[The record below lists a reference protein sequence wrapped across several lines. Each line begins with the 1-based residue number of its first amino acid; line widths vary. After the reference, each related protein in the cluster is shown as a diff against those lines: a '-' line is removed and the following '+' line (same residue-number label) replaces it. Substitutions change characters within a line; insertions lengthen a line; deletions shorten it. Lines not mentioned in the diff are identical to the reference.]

1 MSTFFSIGIIALFVA
16 ALVTFVGYYW
26 FRSCD
31 GFTST
36 EIMMKKI
43 LEKKDEG
50 FQNTGSGSNSAVPG
64 PKRKTANRMGSGSM
78 SRGSGPM
85 YKVSK
90 KMPPGRMGSGQMDSG
105 QMGSGQMGSADMRPT
120 DMGSMVPAQ
129 MGSGQME
136 GFTDP
141 MNDKNQ
147 IAHSKGKKEGFAGP
161 SLGAGEPNCMHV
173 SSDAAALYDMLSKRT
188 STTEEGPDD
197 LRELKQI
204 LSKISCFKKDL
215 LGVAGVVEATRYQKF
230 ATAHDLEPVAETT
243 ARCFAKTIPQRD
255 LSLSLDKW
263 GSRGTFLL
271 KRLCTSENL
280 SDSEE
285 NEALRYFG
293 DAMADITE
301 IALGKCCNSDV
312 GIIAGQPQPRMV
324 AGFEPV
330 ENDIL
335 RPYDGYY

>member
-1 MSTFFSIGIIALFVA
+1 MESGVSTFFSIGIIALFVA
-16 ALVTFVGYYW
+16 AFVTFVGYYW

-31 GFTST
+31 GFSNTNV
-36 EIMMKKI
+36 MMQKI
-43 LEKKDEG
+43 LDKKEG
-50 FQNTGSGSNSAVPG
+50 FQGTGPT
-64 PKRKTANRMGSGSM
+64 PKRLRPPKAMMPRQMNSDPTS
-78 SRGSGPM
+78 
-85 YKVSK
+85 KVAE
-90 KMPPGRMGSGQMDSG
+90 KMPPGEVV
-105 QMGSGQMGSADMRPT
+105 SAEMMPTERPGN
-120 DMGSMVPAQ
+120 MPNSKGSM
-129 MGSGQME
+129 
-136 GFTDP
+136 
-141 MNDKNQ
+141 
-147 IAHSKGKKEGFAGP
+147 EGFAGP
-161 SLGAGEPNCMHV
+161 SVGAGEPNCMHV

-285 NEALRYFG
+285 NDALRYFG

-324 AGFEPV
+324 GGFEPV
-330 ENDIL
+330 ENEIL

>member
-1 MSTFFSIGIIALFVA
+1 MESSVSTFFSIGVIALFVA
-16 ALVTFVGYYW
+16 AFVTFVGYYW

-36 EIMMKKI
+36 DVMMKKI
-43 LEKKDEG
+43 LEKKDSEG
-50 FQNTGSGSNSAVPG
+50 FQDSGSGMMASGN
-64 PKRKTANRMGSGSM
+64 MGSGMMASGNM
-78 SRGSGPM
+78 PAINDKDMIAHSEGSKAA
-85 YKVSK
+85 KVSK
-90 KMPPGRMGSGQMDSG
+90 IYKS
-105 QMGSGQMGSADMRPT
+105 
-120 DMGSMVPAQ
+120 
-129 MGSGQME
+129 
-136 GFTDP
+136 
-141 MNDKNQ
+141 
-147 IAHSKGKKEGFAGP
+147 SKVAKASKSSKEGFAGP
-161 SLGAGEPNCMHV
+161 SVGAGEPNCMHV
-173 SSDAAALYDMLSKRT
+173 SSDAAALYDMLSKRR

-293 DAMADITE
+293 DAMADITD

-330 ENDIL
+330 ENETL
-335 RPYDGYY
+335 RPYNGYY

>member
-1 MSTFFSIGIIALFVA
+1 
-16 ALVTFVGYYW
+16 
-26 FRSCD
+26 
-31 GFTST
+31 
-36 EIMMKKI
+36 
-43 LEKKDEG
+43 
-50 FQNTGSGSNSAVPG
+50 
-64 PKRKTANRMGSGSM
+64 
-78 SRGSGPM
+78 
-85 YKVSK
+85 
-90 KMPPGRMGSGQMDSG
+90 
-105 QMGSGQMGSADMRPT
+105 
-120 DMGSMVPAQ
+120 
-129 MGSGQME
+129 ME

-161 SLGAGEPNCMHV
+161 SIGAGEPNCMHV

-255 LSLSLDKW
+255 LSLTLDKW
-263 GSRGTFLL
+263 GSRGTFLI

-285 NEALRYFG
+285 NDALRYFG
-293 DAMADITE
+293 DAMRDITD

-330 ENDIL
+330 ENEIL